1 MANNLSAP
9 QGRGAF
15 IGRAMPRFEDL
26 RFVRGSGNYTDDVS
40 LPEQSYAA
48 FVRAPH
54 AHARI
59 VSIDISAARR
69 LPGVL
74 AVLTGEDYVGDGH
87 VGMAHFPNPADAN
100 DVSIPTFAP
109 TPERKILDQL
119 QLPLALGCVLLSA
132 RRSRSPSR
140 KAPWP
145 RAMPPKRSSSN
156 IRSCRR

>member
-1 MANNLSAP
+1 MDCCGGAGSAMANNDGGSVSH
-9 QGRGAF
+9 GRGAF

-26 RFVRGSGNYTDDVS
+26 RLVGRTGNYTEDVS
-40 LPEQSYAA
+40 VPGETYAV

-59 VSIDISAARR
+59 VSIDVSAARGR
-69 LPGVL
+69 PGVL

-87 VGMAHFPNPADAN
+87 IGMAHFPNPADAN

-119 QLPLALGCVLLSA
+119 Q
-132 RRSRSPSR
+132 
-140 KAPWP
+140 
-145 RAMPPKRSSSN
+145 
-156 IRSCRR
+156 

>member
-1 MANNLSAP
+1 MANNPSAP

-54 AHARI
+54 AHARV

-69 LPGVL
+69 RRGVL
-74 AVLTGEDYVGDGH
+74 GVLTRDGYVGDGH
-87 VGMAHFPNPADAN
+87 TGMAHFPNPADAN
-100 DVSIPTFAP
+100 EVSIPTFP
-109 TPERKILDQL
+109 PPPERKILD
-119 QLPLALGCVLLSA
+119 
-132 RRSRSPSR
+132 
-140 KAPWP
+140 
-145 RAMPPKRSSSN
+145 
-156 IRSCRR
+156 

>member
-1 MANNLSAP
+1 
-9 QGRGAF
+9 
-15 IGRAMPRFEDL
+15 
-26 RFVRGSGNYTDDVS
+26 
-40 LPEQSYAA
+40 YAA

-69 LPGVL
+69 RPGVL

-87 VGMAHFPNPADAN
+87 IGMAHFPNPADAN
-100 DVSIPTFAP
+100 DVSIPTFTP

-119 QLPLALGCVLLSA
+119 QLPLAVGCGSGSVACVLSERRWGSA
-132 RRSRSPSR
+132 LR

-145 RAMPPKRSSSN
+145 RATPPKRSSSN
-156 IRSCRR
+156 IRPCRR

>member
-1 MANNLSAP
+1 MAKNDGVSAP
-9 QGRGAF
+9 HGGGAF

-26 RFVRGSGNYTDDVS
+26 RFVRGAGNYTDDVS
-40 LPEQSYAA
+40 VPEETYAA

-59 VSIDISAARR
+59 VSIDVSAARR
-69 LPGVL
+69 WPGVL

-119 QLPLALGCVLLSA
+119 QLPD
-132 RRSRSPSR
+132 R
-140 KAPWP
+140 K
-145 RAMPPKRSSSN
+145 SVV
-156 IRSCRR
+156 

>member
-69 LPGVL
+69 RPGVL
-74 AVLTGEDYVGDGH
+74 AVLTGDDYVGDGH
-87 VGMAHFPNPADAN
+87 IGMAHFP
-100 DVSIPTFAP
+100 IRRMRT
-109 TPERKILDQL
+109 T
-119 QLPLALGCVLLSA
+119 SA
-132 RRSRSPSR
+132 SRPSR
-140 KAPWP
+140 
-145 RAMPPKRSSSN
+145 
-156 IRSCRR
+156 RRRNE